1 MSEEKNADGNLKR
14 QLLKGAS
21 RLMASLSSAR
31 ESISSE
37 KLQLNPVPNKVQQKL
52 NDHTGLVMNFALNL
66 VSLKE
71 LSNLKNMIQ
80 IVGNLAVLKDI

>member
-1 MSEEKNADGNLKR
+1 
-14 QLLKGAS
+14 
-21 RLMASLSSAR
+21 
-31 ESISSE
+31 
-37 KLQLNPVPNKVQQKL
+37 
-52 NDHTGLVMNFALNL
+52 MNFALNL